1 MKRLL
6 IKLRSH
12 IVLFTILALF
22 SSCDYLGTL
31 KGEEEK
37 GKVIARVY
45 DSFLYESDLEN
56 VVSSEL
62 SPEDSTAFVQNYIN
76 VWAKN
81 QLMIYKAEFN
91 LTDEEKQFEEQI
103 QNYRNDLLKFAF
115 LEKYVDDRLDTS
127 ITKEEI
133 EQYYQDNQDNFQLK
147 ENILRMRY
155 ISVPVDAPDISDLK
169 EMFRSNDSLKKE
181 DLLDYAI
188 SFARNFN
195 LEDTSWI
202 SFSQFRRL
210 VPVQAYNQQEFLS
223 KNRYIEL
230 ENDNLLYLVS
240 IAEFK
245 IKDNTSP
252 LLYVENIIRNILL
265 NKRRLDL
272 ISDLEKNLL
281 SDALKK
287 KEFET
292 YFD

>member
-1 MKRLL
+1 MIKKLWHIALL
-6 IKLRSH
+6 ASLIFLG
-12 IVLFTILALF
+12 
-22 SSCDYLGTL
+22 SCDFLDGL
-31 KGEEEK
+31 KEEDDR

-45 DSFLYESDLEN
+45 DSELFEQDIQEVISP
-56 VVSSEL
+56 EL
-62 SPEDSTAFVQNYIN
+62 SPEDSAAFVQNYIN

-91 LTDEEKQFEEQI
+91 LTDEEKEFDEQI
-103 QNYRNDLLKFAF
+103 ANYRNDLLKFAF

-127 ITKEEI
+127 ITRAEI
-133 EQYYQDNQDNFQLK
+133 ESYYEQNQDNFQLK

-155 ISVPVDAPDISDLK
+155 IAVPLDAPDITDLR
-169 EMFRSNDSLKKE
+169 ELFRSQDSLKE
-181 DLLDYAI
+181 EELMDYALSYAR
-188 SFARNFN
+188 SFS
-195 LEDTSWI
+195 LSDTSWI
-202 SFSQFRRL
+202 SFNQFRRL
-210 VPVQAYNQQEFLS
+210 VPVQAYNQQEFLRA
-223 KNRYIEL
+223 NRYLEL
-230 ENDNLLYLVS
+230 EGENLLYLVS

-252 LLYVENIIRNILL
+252 LLYVENIIRNIML

-292 YFD
+292 YFE